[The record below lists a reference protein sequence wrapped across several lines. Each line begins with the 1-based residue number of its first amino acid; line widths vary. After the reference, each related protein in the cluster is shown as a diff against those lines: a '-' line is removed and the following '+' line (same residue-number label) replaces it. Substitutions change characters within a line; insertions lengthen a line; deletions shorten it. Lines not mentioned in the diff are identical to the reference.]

1 MPSCEICGNGPAEI
15 KIKINNTILSVCQL
29 CAKYGTII
37 EDNKT
42 KSQKAIPKQVQQQE
56 SAEEM
61 LLDNFG
67 KIIERARLEKGLNQK
82 EFAAQLNIP
91 LNVLKLA
98 EAGRRLDLIT
108 AKKIEKALKV
118 KLIEKVA

>member
-42 KSQKAIPKQVQQQE
+42 KSQKAIPKPVQQQE
-56 SAEEM
+56 NAEEM

>member
-98 EAGRRLDLIT
+98 EAGKRLDLIT

>member
-56 SAEEM
+56 SAEEV
-61 LLDNFG
+61 LVDNFG

-98 EAGRRLDLIT
+98 EAGKRLDLIT

-118 KLIEKVA
+118 KLIERVA

>member
-37 EDNKT
+37 EDDKT
-42 KSQKAIPKQVQQQE
+42 KSQKAIPKPVQQQE
-56 SAEEM
+56 SAEEV
-61 LLDNFG
+61 LVDNFG

-98 EAGRRLDLIT
+98 EAGKRLDLIT

>member
-42 KSQKAIPKQVQQQE
+42 KSQKAILKPVQQQE
-56 SAEEM
+56 SAEEV
-61 LLDNFG
+61 LVDNFG

-98 EAGRRLDLIT
+98 EAGKRLDLIT